1 MSFYF
6 PFQVV
11 VYDISQEIVDKAL
24 ANLKSQLTD
33 LEEAKSLRGDLT
45 ADQQVSLI
53 SGTTDLKDAV
63 VGCFYVQEC
72 VPENLDLKV
81 DKLCH
86 LIFSQCRYAF
96 VLQIKVW
103 TDIDGLVTDDKM
115 ILATS
120 TSCILPSKISEGL
133 KHRDQFIVVHPV
145 WC

>member
-1 MSFYF
+1 M
-6 PFQVV
+6 V

-81 DKLCH
+81 DKLHGSVISYFRCVDM
-86 LIFSQCRYAF
+86 LLFYRLKYG
-96 VLQIKVW
+96 QIL
-103 TDIDGLVTDDKM
+103 TAL
-115 ILATS
+115 
-120 TSCILPSKISEGL
+120 
-133 KHRDQFIVVHPV
+133 
-145 WC
+145 